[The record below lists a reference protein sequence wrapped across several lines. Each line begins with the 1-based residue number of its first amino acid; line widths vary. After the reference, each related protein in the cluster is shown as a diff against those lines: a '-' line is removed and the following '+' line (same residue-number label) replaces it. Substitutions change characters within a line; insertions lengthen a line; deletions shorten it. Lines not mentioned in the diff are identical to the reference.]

1 MCKRCEEKNELDRRD
16 FLKKSLTGIGSGI
29 MLASP
34 LEIFLGNVLMGMF
47 SRATALAAGDESSFL
62 DQKLVNIS
70 MANGPSRWFWDL
82 PLRPNGNDL
91 FQYNTNNDPKT
102 SMLITKLSSGSGPG
116 GAIGSYATT
125 KVGNYYL
132 PYLWSGKIATP
143 TGSTNMANLASN
155 MLMMRG
161 INLMLDSHELD
172 RYKQLVPAGSDSLTG
187 LVADAATTPLPA
199 TGINGGGGYY
209 HSKKGVS
216 YQNMSGN
223 NPFTTALSPFM
234 NSSGLKTTSSDVGSM
249 IDRALDVMKK
259 HAGEKHK
266 YLPNSFQDRLNAK
279 KLMSTQFSNL
289 QQTFSTLKAKYEN
302 LIARSFGDSSLF
314 LNGVD
319 AAAGIGGELNNSA
332 FKMYLDTSSRIAYYT
347 GSDISSITGTQGTT
361 STSISNLS
369 AGMAVAEFMLMGPS
383 GAPQSFSS
391 SINIALGGT
400 ITNLIIDHAVSIA
413 TSTIAE
419 KDYNNVRQTTN
430 VDAHE
435 TGAYMQM
442 ILFSR
447 YFRALSSCLYELIG
461 RMKACNVQ
469 GGGTLFDR
477 TAIAVN
483 SEFTRSARNGGDGAD
498 HGWAGTCYS
507 VFSGMIPQTMIVGHI
522 NHTGKDFG
530 SNYQSTWGYGAPMSE
545 FLGQTGLIGNAAS
558 TVATLMN
565 VPTPTPNNPSY
576 VTKDPSTGKVHS
588 AVAEP
593 KNV

>member
-1 MCKRCEEKNELDRRD
+1 MCKRCEEKRDLDRRE

-47 SRATALAAGDESSFL
+47 SRATALAAGDEASFL
-62 DQKLVNIS
+62 DQKLVNVS
-70 MANGPSRWFWDL
+70 MANAPSRWFWDL

-91 FQYNTNNDPKT
+91 FQYNPGNDPKS
-102 SMLITKLSSGSGPG
+102 SMLITKLNPGNGPG
-116 GAIGSYATT
+116 GAIGEYATT
-125 KVGNYYL
+125 PVGNYHL

-143 TGSTNMANLASN
+143 NGSTNMANLASN

-172 RYKQLVPAGSDSLTG
+172 RYKQVVPSGSDSLMG
-187 LVADAATTPLPA
+187 LVADVATTPLPA
-199 TGINGGGGYY
+199 TGLGGGGNFY

-216 YQNMSGN
+216 YQDMGGSD
-223 NPFTTALSPFM
+223 PFTTALSPFM
-234 NSSGLKTTSSDVGSM
+234 NSSGLKTTSADVGPM
-249 IDRALDVMKK
+249 IDRALNVMKM

-289 QQTFSTLKAKYEN
+289 QQTFSSLKSKYEN

-319 AAAGIGGELNNSA
+319 ASAGIGGELSSNA
-332 FKMYLDTSSRIAYYT
+332 FKLYLDTSSRVAYYT
-347 GSDISSITGTQGTT
+347 GSDISSITGTKSNV
-361 STSISNLS
+361 STSIANLS
-369 AGMAVAEFMLMGPS
+369 SGMAVAEFMLLGPS

-391 SINIALGGT
+391 SINIVLGGA
-400 ITNLIIDHAVSIA
+400 ITNLIIDHAVSVA
-413 TSTIAE
+413 TSTISE

-447 YFRALSSCLYELIG
+447 YFRALSSCLYELISQL
-461 RMKACNVQ
+461 KARGIQ

-483 SEFTRSARNGGDGAD
+483 SEFNRSARNGGDGAD
-498 HGWAGTCYS
+498 HGWAGTCYTL
-507 VFSGMIPQTMIVGHI
+507 FSGMIPQTMVVGHI
-522 NHTGKDFG
+522 NHTGLSFG

-558 TVATLMN
+558 TVATLMDI
-565 VPTPTPNNPSY
+565 PTPMPNNPSY